1 MQPQTYKLYTT
12 SSPGSG
18 YFAIDRLANP
28 VPGYRE
34 VSQEEATQ
42 LAQQH
47 AAAMDLAYNRRR
59 AGENLTSG
67 MNGEENG
74 SATLTQL
81 MRTISN
87 PGEAFYASYTHPYT
101 GEVMRNVSQST
112 VDSVLAKEAAVA
124 NGTMRRVPVG
134 NGVGYM
140 PIGSAADI
148 AMQGGTGAGN
158 TVSTGTNSG
167 TASGTGTTPRPS
179 GLQLITGTLNLGS
192 QGDQVKALQQYLQGL
207 GYKNADGS
215 PIKVDG
221 VYGPQTKSIVAK
233 FQSDHGLQADGI
245 FGSASRAKAQT
256 IASTSTPA
264 TPNGDTTPT
273 VNGSTVTY
281 NGQTYDASNPQE
293 ASFLQA
299 ILESLNQIT
308 TGQGMVINPNMDL
321 TPDVIAKILEKAKA
335 TVHPQF
341 AQQIAGIQEDLRR
354 NSELTK
360 ASYEGEIADRAQS
373 FEKNL
378 GNAREQYADSGLA
391 FSGQRGS
398 GELGMQ
404 SNENRTLDSLS
415 SQYGQALG
423 GYARNTE
430 QQLGTAGYNSGYQIP
445 SLANYRADLG
455 GNGGYNNSG
464 TVGTGYTPGTYQL
477 GSVPLAETASALALR
492 NQNIEEASRRKA
504 AGLSYADLYQ

>member
-1 MQPQTYKLYTT
+1 MNPQTYKLYVQ
-12 SSPGSG
+12 SNPGSG
-18 YFAIDRLANP
+18 MFDIARLANP
-28 VPGYRE
+28 VPGYQE
-34 VSQEEATQ
+34 VTPQQAQ
-42 LAQQH
+42 ALAQQH
-47 AAAMDLAYNRRR
+47 FQIMQQAQQSYQSGGNG
-59 AGENLTSG
+59 AGGL
-67 MNGEENG
+67 NGLGDANQWM
-74 SATLTQL
+74 SQISQ
-81 MRTISN
+81 TIGN
-87 PGEAFYASYTHPYT
+87 PGESFYASYTHPIT
-101 GEVMRNVSQST
+101 GEVLRNVSQST
-112 VDSVLAKEAAVA
+112 VDGLIQQKADLDAGRIIQVA
-124 NGTMRRVPVG
+124 PGMFVPA
-134 NGVGYM
+134 
-140 PIGSAADI
+140 GSAGAANMANI
-148 AMQGGTGAGN
+148 GTNNTANAANAGAGSTTSTGA
-158 TVSTGTNSG
+158 S
-167 TASGTGTTPRPS
+167 GTTPRPS

-245 FGSASRAKAQT
+245 FGSISRAKAQT

-273 VNGSTVTY
+273 ANGNTVTY

-360 ASYEGEIADRAQS
+360 ASYEGEIADRKQN
-373 FEKNL
+373 FERNL
-378 GNAREQYADSGLA
+378 GTAREQYADSGLA